1 LTQTRRRGCCLC
13 VAAKS
18 LPLLICRGCVYPA
31 RPVRRPAHPAHP
43 APVGGGR
50 RVGGAPG
57 GHPRQPGEPERSDR
71 TVQLPRSAAEG
82 FQRQHHAHG
91 VGRADK
97 TRRCGSGRAVAWWWA
112 RRLAISA
119 LSLLVPPGH
128 PRASR
133 RWIPCPPRLSRGGG
147 TPRHAACSD
156 AAMWRTNEARPG
168 NQQVPGRQPSPLG
181 ASPAAEQVP
190 LWGAGPRDAQP
201 RQRFR
206 LWAASDQWPVASG
219 LRANKREAASDH
231 LQFRIRMY
239 LPQPYWTRCTE
250 KEAAT
255 GLSRAQILLLSSFGQ
270 LRHVPN

>member
-1 LTQTRRRGCCLC
+1 M
-13 VAAKS
+13 
-18 LPLLICRGCVYPA
+18 
-31 RPVRRPAHPAHP
+31 
-43 APVGGGR
+43 
-50 RVGGAPG
+50 GGAPG

-119 LSLLVPPGH
+119 LSLLAPPGH

-133 RWIPCPPRLSRGGG
+133 HWIPCPPRLSRGGAPPG
-147 TPRHAACSD
+147 MQHAAMQRCG
-156 AAMWRTNEARPG
+156 APTKPG
-168 NQQVPGRQPSPLG
+168 PAISR
-181 ASPAAEQVP
+181 SPAGSLARLGLALLRSRCRFGALAPQGCPAEATLQAV
-190 LWGAGPRDAQP
+190 DCQ
-201 RQRFR
+201 
-206 LWAASDQWPVASG
+206 WATASG
-219 LRANKREAASDH
+219 LPVDWGGGQREAASDH

>member
-1 LTQTRRRGCCLC
+1 M
-13 VAAKS
+13 
-18 LPLLICRGCVYPA
+18 
-31 RPVRRPAHPAHP
+31 
-43 APVGGGR
+43 
-50 RVGGAPG
+50 GGAPG

-206 LWAASDQWPVASG
+206 LWTASG
-219 LRANKREAASDH
+219 RLPVDCQWTGGADSGKQPVTTSNSVSVCTFLNHTGHAAQRRKRRRD
-231 LQFRIRMY
+231 
-239 LPQPYWTRCTE
+239 
-250 KEAAT
+250 
-255 GLSRAQILLLSSFGQ
+255 
-270 LRHVPN
+270 